1 MGICIRQAASSDY
14 EATMKIIAQV
24 QDMHVAW
31 RPDIYKPNKEMLS
44 KTAFEESVNNG
55 TFYVAEYD
63 GEVVGILEMIFRHIE
78 TPAHVTRDIIVIDAI
93 AVDEK
98 YRGKGIGHQLLD
110 FVKEIKENK
119 GCDAIELQVNAR
131 NTAAYE
137 MYKKYGFTEKSVNM
151 ELIF

>member
-1 MGICIRQAASSDY
+1 MSICIRQAISSDY
-14 EATMKIIAQV
+14 EVAMKIIAQV

-31 RPDIYKPNKEMLS
+31 RPDIYKPNNEMLS
-44 KTAFEESVNNG
+44 KTAFEESVKNG

-63 GEVVGILEMIFRHIE
+63 GKVVGILEIIFRHIE
-78 TPAHVTRDIIVIDAI
+78 TPAHVTRDIIVVDAI

-110 FVKEIKENK
+110 FVREIKKNK

-131 NTAAYE
+131 NAAAYE

>member
-1 MGICIRQAASSDY
+1 MSICIRQAASSDY
-14 EATMKIIAQV
+14 EAVMKIIAQV

-98 YRGKGIGHQLLD
+98 NRGKGIGHQLLD
-110 FVKEIKENK
+110 FVRKIKKNK
-119 GCDAIELQVNAR
+119 GYDAIELQVNAR
-131 NTAAYE
+131 NVAAHE